1 MKYTIHKKDD
11 NFVRGLFNSYDEA
24 IIELKKILNRDFFFD
39 DIENFSN
46 FIDHTDFE
54 ILEVEE

>member
-1 MKYTIHKKDD
+1 M
-11 NFVRGLFNSYDEA
+11 
-24 IIELKKILNRDFFFD
+24 ELKKILNRDFLFD

-54 ILEVEE
+54 ILEVEEWV